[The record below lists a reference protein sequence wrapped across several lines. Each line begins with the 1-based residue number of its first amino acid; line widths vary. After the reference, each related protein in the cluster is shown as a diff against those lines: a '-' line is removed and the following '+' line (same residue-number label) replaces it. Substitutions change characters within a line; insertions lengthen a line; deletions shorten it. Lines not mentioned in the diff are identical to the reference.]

1 MSDQSKSTER
11 NDQSNN
17 IEIPLSAASQPSKV
31 KGLAVRCGKNAAT
44 FFPEKMKTQGRKLGK
59 CIQFKGKW
67 VTPTEFES
75 MSQVQAKKWKQSI
88 KFQGKPIGDWLAVN
102 DIEIELLSQ
111 ESRRSLSPG
120 SNPEITAH
128 TIAHNSP
135 YRNTETA
142 APTSVLNGQDSAAV
156 LSQQQCSPVVQS
168 NVTRVE
174 SSERSHTPLAN
185 VEFTQIMVELE
196 AKLLSSLREIIKQTI
211 ESLREH
217 VAVELCAFRKEI
229 ESVTGRVAALESVG
243 AASCEPAVQPN
254 NSNTT
259 IESTKL
265 EELESIV
272 QSLSSKHE
280 KIERDKEREK
290 RKCNLLIGNIEEE
303 ELMSE
308 TSTESLVKDLFQNTL
323 KLEFMPLQAVRI
335 GRKND
340 TTNHLILVKMMNS
353 MAEKIAV
360 LKEAKHLRG
369 TNTYIREDLSI
380 DERKR
385 RKILIDEM
393 KKARKDGRRAY
404 IRFSDGNLIV
414 DGSVVEVTSTAT
426 INSQ

>member
-1 MSDQSKSTER
+1 MLQWSFVLSGKKLRVSQVELLPSSQLER
-11 NDQSNN
+11 
-17 IEIPLSAASQPSKV
+17 
-31 KGLAVRCGKNAAT
+31 LAVS
-44 FFPEKMKTQGRKLGK
+44 L
-59 CIQFKGKW
+59 QF
-67 VTPTEFES
+67 
-75 MSQVQAKKWKQSI
+75 
-88 KFQGKPIGDWLAVN
+88 
-102 DIEIELLSQ
+102 
-111 ESRRSLSPG
+111 SR
-120 SNPEITAH
+120 T
-128 TIAHNSP
+128 
-135 YRNTETA
+135 
-142 APTSVLNGQDSAAV
+142 
-156 LSQQQCSPVVQS
+156 
-168 NVTRVE
+168 
-174 SSERSHTPLAN
+174 
-185 VEFTQIMVELE
+185 
-196 AKLLSSLREIIKQTI
+196 
-211 ESLREH
+211 
-217 VAVELCAFRKEI
+217 
-229 ESVTGRVAALESVG
+229 
-243 AASCEPAVQPN
+243 
-254 NSNTT
+254 TT

-335 GRKND
+335 SRKND
-340 TTNHLILVKMMNS
+340 TTNRLILVKMNS

>member
-1 MSDQSKSTER
+1 M
-11 NDQSNN
+11 
-17 IEIPLSAASQPSKV
+17 
-31 KGLAVRCGKNAAT
+31 
-44 FFPEKMKTQGRKLGK
+44 
-59 CIQFKGKW
+59 
-67 VTPTEFES
+67 
-75 MSQVQAKKWKQSI
+75 
-88 KFQGKPIGDWLAVN
+88 
-102 DIEIELLSQ
+102 
-111 ESRRSLSPG
+111 
-120 SNPEITAH
+120 
-128 TIAHNSP
+128 
-135 YRNTETA
+135 
-142 APTSVLNGQDSAAV
+142 
-156 LSQQQCSPVVQS
+156 
-168 NVTRVE
+168 TRV
-174 SSERSHTPLAN
+174 N
-185 VEFTQIMVELE
+185 VATSLYKLE

-211 ESLREH
+211 EFLREH

-308 TSTESLVKDLFQNTL
+308 TSTESLVFQNTL

-340 TTNHLILVKMMNS
+340 TTNRLILVKMNS

-369 TNTYIREDLSI
+369 TNTYILEDLSI

-426 INSQ
+426 FNSQ